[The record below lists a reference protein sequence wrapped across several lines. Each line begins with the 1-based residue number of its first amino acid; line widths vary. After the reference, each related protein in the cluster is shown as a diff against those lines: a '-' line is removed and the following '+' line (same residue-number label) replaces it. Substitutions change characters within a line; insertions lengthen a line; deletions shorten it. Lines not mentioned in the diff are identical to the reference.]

1 MEGIRVYA
9 TEQAAL
15 QQKLALSFKSMWTT
29 PLASVDTLLEKI
41 DSAPGDNEDID
52 EDEGRGSDDEPDA
65 VEE

>member
-1 MEGIRVYA
+1 
-9 TEQAAL
+9 
-15 QQKLALSFKSMWTT
+15 MWTT

-52 EDEGRGSDDEPDA
+52 EDEGMGSDDEPDV